1 MESFMASR
9 PTRKG
14 YLERSLVWRKRRRL
28 ATRWL
33 NVTAP
38 AVAMLFVIAGA
49 AEAQPQQNTTRMS
62 CAAARQL
69 VTRQGAIVLR
79 TSPSTYDRYVST
91 RAYCMSTEITE
102 PAFVPTAD
110 DRQCFVGYTCREPI
124 NDLFP

>member
-1 MESFMASR
+1 MTSR
-9 PTRKG
+9 RTRKG
-14 YLERSLVWRKRRRL
+14 YVERSLVWRKRRRL

-38 AVAMLFVIAGA
+38 TVAMLFVIAGA
-49 AEAQPQQNTTRMS
+49 AEAQAQQNTTRMS

-79 TSPSTYDRYVST
+79 TSTSTYDRYVST

-110 DRQCFVGYTCREPI
+110 DRQCFVGHTCREPI